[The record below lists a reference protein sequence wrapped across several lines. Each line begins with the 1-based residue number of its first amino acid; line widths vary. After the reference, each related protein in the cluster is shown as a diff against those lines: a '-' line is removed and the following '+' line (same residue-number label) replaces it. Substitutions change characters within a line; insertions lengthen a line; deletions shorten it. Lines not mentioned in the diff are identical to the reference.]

1 MIKVLIILHNIRLNC
16 TKYPNDEA
24 LLEGMKQY
32 FPLNRER
39 SNRDEDLIYVGSS
52 NVLLSCLPSLKAS
65 MSRQETKAPFLVKL
79 PLIMSGLP

>member
-1 MIKVLIILHNIRLNC
+1 MLIILHNIRLNC

>member
-1 MIKVLIILHNIRLNC
+1 MLIILHNIRLNC
-16 TKYPNDEA
+16 TKYPSDEA